1 MKYESLRLEQSD
13 ALATIILTREG
24 RPNALDRTALTE
36 LAHVMHRCAV
46 DPGIRA
52 VVLIGEGKTFCVGG
66 DLPWLLQEPDRQRT
80 MRDLTTHVTTTISR
94 MFRMPKPVVV
104 GVNGIAGGGGVG
116 LALAGDLC
124 VAGSSS
130 TFTLA
135 HTTSGLTPD
144 AGTTWLLPRL
154 VGLRRAAELALI
166 KRTLTAEEA
175 LDWGL
180 VTRVIPDAQLAT
192 ATQELGRAFAEGPTL
207 AYSKV
212 KDLLRRSFSSSLEEQ
227 LEDEAVAIA
236 TIMETSD
243 AQEGLMAFQE
253 RRGPR
258 FIGR

>member
-1 MKYESLRLEQSD
+1 VLERQ
-13 ALATIILTREG
+13 L
-24 RPNALDRTALTE
+24 
-36 LAHVMHRCAV
+36 
-46 DPGIRA
+46 
-52 VVLIGEGKTFCVGG
+52 VGG
-66 DLPWLLQEPDRQRT
+66 L
-80 MRDLTTHVTTTISR
+80 
-94 MFRMPKPVVV
+94 
-104 GVNGIAGGGGVG
+104 G
-116 LALAGDLC
+116 LAL
-124 VAGSSS
+124 VADFRVTCKEARFSAN
-130 TFTLA
+130 FTRLGF
-135 HTTSGLTPD
+135 HPGFGLT
-144 AGTTWLLPRL
+144 TTLPRL

-180 VTRVIPDAQLAT
+180 VTRVIPDAQLAA